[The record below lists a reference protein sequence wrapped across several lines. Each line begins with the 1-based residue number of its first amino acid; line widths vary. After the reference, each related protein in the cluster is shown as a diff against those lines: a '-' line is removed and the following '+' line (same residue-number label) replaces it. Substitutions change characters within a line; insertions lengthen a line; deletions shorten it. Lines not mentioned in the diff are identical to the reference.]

1 MVGGGDASSPEKSEL
16 NFGSPAISFVSDVN
30 NLFELQSLSL
40 AEVYEDEDP
49 YVRGIMAGLRD
60 RPASIGALPNVP
72 KTNNTKAYALMLLNE
87 LGLNKADITKFTAGM
102 GPKGYSALANFRIA
116 CDYMGV
122 PVSWGEQQIQ
132 AYLIYVNY
140 KYYAAQ
146 YLTRQWK
153 TIVDLGEFLCAP
165 VSEKQIADF
174 ELVQAQAKEIK
185 DNKVPVSMK
194 LLKELC
200 AAADIVF
207 QPYNAAL
214 SKALFLAAWAG
225 YMRISEYS
233 RTSGK
238 HGNKHNLRGFGLLT
252 SPAGL
257 SFNFHSDKTSRSS
270 QNKHRFVSWRGLPK
284 FARAAFADYNRL
296 RPRQAYNYFCREDGI
311 ELTRSYVLNLLD
323 SCLLL
328 TSYKHLH
335 VTPHCFRLGA
345 ASHDRLIGLNMRDIE
360 DKGRWGPKSKAI
372 EAYTRP
378 DIVVLTP
385 STLWNDLPKYRRY
398 WTPQRLAFLAKCL
411 VEKPSEVN
419 PHPFGAVLEK
429 HFPDLKEYDDE
440 LPMKYPHQQALAR
453 LAEIKENRRSG
464 IYLKKFSAAEARKLR
479 DCFSRGKV
487 AQLLRREAKRRI
499 KGACL
504 PFSYLRRTVK
514 LGLTGNKAT
523 QVSTKKKETAVAE
536 IQTDEV
542 IVLSKEEF
550 KELKDSGRVKEL
562 EASPVPRKP
571 SLQQAIEIGFADQP
585 IYDITEKGV
594 KYALTKKQLMHKQ
607 KMKPKMK
614 TPGRSLSA
622 RKRFDLRSKIRR
634 RISRRYREH
643 RNNSRLKPHQRSP
656 EDDESVKITDSVRR
670 LIEFFMAEILEKG
683 EEGLPVWREEYD
695 PKNSSKQYEDA
706 VLEQYRNKPSNYEQ
720 LLKVKLHNGTY
731 QRELKKARR
740 PLDSS
745 PESMEAPAI
754 KPKRR
759 KRRATKVVSYA
770 ESSTEWESQNS
781 SPWNSQITSEQEVQE
796 KHQLSFDTSPI
807 SIREDF
813 EDKED
818 QSSVFETSPILSVV
832 EENESPIVVS
842 PAKKEQGKPKILME
856 SSEDEVIFKLV
867 TVLDPEVY
875 SNW

>member
-1 MVGGGDASSPEKSEL
+1 MVGAGDATGTEKVNL
-16 NFGSPAISFVSDVN
+16 NLGSPTISVVSDVN

-60 RPASIGALPNVP
+60 RPASISAQHNILQP
-72 KTNNTKAYALMLLNE
+72 NNTKAYALMLLNE
-87 LGLNKADITKFTAGM
+87 LGLNKTDITKFTAGM

-122 PVSWGEQQIQ
+122 PVSWGEQQLQ

-153 TIVDLGEFLCAP
+153 TILDLGEFLCAP

-200 AAADIVF
+200 VAADIVF

-214 SKALFLAAWAG
+214 AKALFLAAWAG

-238 HGNKHNLRGFGLLT
+238 HGNRHNLRGFGLLT

-284 FARAAFADYNRL
+284 FARQAFADYNRL

-360 DKGRWGPKSKAI
+360 DKGRWGTKSKAI

-419 PHPFGAVLEK
+419 PHPFGAVLEV
-429 HFPDLKEYDDE
+429 HFPELKQYDEE
-440 LPMKYPHQQALAR
+440 LPEEYPHQQALAR

-464 IYLKKFSAAEARKLR
+464 VYLKKFSAAEARKLR

-523 QVSTKKKETAVAE
+523 QVSVKKKEFVSAGA
-536 IQTDEV
+536 QTDDVV
-542 IVLSKEEF
+542 ILSKEEF
-550 KELKDSGRVKEL
+550 QEFKDSGSIKEL
-562 EASPVPRKP
+562 EASPLPRKP
-571 SLQQAIEIGFADQP
+571 SLQQSIQIGFTDQP
-585 IYDITEKGV
+585 LYDITEKGV
-594 KYALTKKQLMHKQ
+594 KYVMTRKQFLHKKT
-607 KMKPKMK
+607 MKPNMK

-643 RNNSRLKPHQRSP
+643 RNNSKLKSYQRPSAA
-656 EDDESVKITDSVRR
+656 EDSVKKTESVRR

-683 EEGLPVWREEYD
+683 EAGLPVWREEYD
-695 PKNSSKQYEDA
+695 PKTSSKEYEEA
-706 VLEQYRNKPSNYEQ
+706 VLKQYRDKPPNYEQ
-720 LLKVKLHNGTY
+720 LLKVRLHDGSY
-731 QRELKKARR
+731 QRDLKKSRKSKDFSR
-740 PLDSS
+740 GKTEISS
-745 PESMEAPAI
+745 DNP
-754 KPKRR
+754 KRKRR
-759 KRRATKVVSYA
+759 KTATVVSYA
-770 ESSTEWESQNS
+770 ESSTEADSRG
-781 SPWNSQITSEQEVQE
+781 SPWTSQETPKEVRQDQAAVFETSSISSIENKEEEV
-796 KHQLSFDTSPI
+796 DRI
-807 SIREDF
+807 
-813 EDKED
+813 
-818 QSSVFETSPILSVV
+818 SVFETSPIQSV
-832 EENESPIVVS
+832 EEIDEPTIIVS
-842 PAKKEQGKPKILME
+842 PEENKSSTPKILME
-856 SSEDEVIFKLV
+856 SSEDKVVFKLV
-867 TVLDPEVY
+867 TVLEPEMY
-875 SNW
+875 AHW